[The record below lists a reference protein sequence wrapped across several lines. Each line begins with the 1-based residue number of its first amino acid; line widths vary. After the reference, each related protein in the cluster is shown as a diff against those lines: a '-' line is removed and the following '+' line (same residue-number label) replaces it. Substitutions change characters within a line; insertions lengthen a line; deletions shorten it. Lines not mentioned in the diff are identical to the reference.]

1 MLRKSV
7 EGAGPDDRGGI
18 LGKGTLGKLP
28 FTLTVEISEMTECC
42 HLWILGSFSV
52 SFLKSMLKFW
62 QKIDI
67 FWKIGKSFVYL
78 LLKLKVYIMKIMRI
92 EIDYLFSMQWKF

>member
-1 MLRKSV
+1 MMLRKSV

-42 HLWILGSFSV
+42 HL
-52 SFLKSMLKFW
+52 
-62 QKIDI
+62 
-67 FWKIGKSFVYL
+67 
-78 LLKLKVYIMKIMRI
+78 
-92 EIDYLFSMQWKF
+92 